1 CFGLIL
7 LLFFNFCTIPG
18 LIAHKVNNAPEEI
31 QLAEALTKLSQKYEV
46 FFSYDEKMIQDVEV
60 SYEPEHYR
68 NIEHALSKLL
78 AGTSLQYKIFDNR
91 YIILYEGSQ
100 EAISSLKGMV
110 RHLESVI
117 DSQEERSQSPIN
129 HRTVPMPDRV
139 SGMKIEPLAVTVSGT
154 ITDQSGEPLIG

>member
-1 CFGLIL
+1 FGLIL

-68 NIEHALSKLL
+68 NVEHALSKLL
-78 AGTSLQYKIFDNR
+78 AGTSLQYEIFDNR
-91 YIILYEGSQ
+91 YIILYEESQ

-117 DSQEERSQSPIN
+117 DSQEEISNARKKEKPVSFLSRTIQSQIKP
-129 HRTVPMPDRV
+129 V
-139 SGMKIEPLAVTVSGT
+139 AFTVSGT
-154 ITDQSGEPLIG
+154 VTD

>member
-1 CFGLIL
+1 MKVRLLPDRIQFYRQKKSGFIQSGVRCFGLIL

-18 LIAHKVNNAPEEI
+18 LIAHKVNNVPEEI

-91 YIILYEGSQ
+91 YIILYE
-100 EAISSLKGMV
+100 E
-110 RHLESVI
+110 
-117 DSQEERSQSPIN
+117 
-129 HRTVPMPDRV
+129 
-139 SGMKIEPLAVTVSGT
+139 
-154 ITDQSGEPLIG
+154 